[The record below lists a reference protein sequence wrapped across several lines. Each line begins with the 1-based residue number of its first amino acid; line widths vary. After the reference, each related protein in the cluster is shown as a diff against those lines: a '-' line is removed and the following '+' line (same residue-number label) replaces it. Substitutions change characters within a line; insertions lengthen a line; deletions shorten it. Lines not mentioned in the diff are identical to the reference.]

1 MQTFI
6 KEVFTVQEAKP
17 TDDSD
22 VLVFI
27 MDDNEL
33 GHPMPA
39 LYFNTK
45 GFVPSEVV
53 CDEFNWIDDSKFTHW
68 CYSSF

>member
-1 MQTFI
+1 MQTII

-22 VLVFI
+22 VLVFT
-27 MDDNEL
+27 MDDNQL

-39 LYFNTK
+39 WYFNTK

-53 CDEFNWIDDSKFTHW
+53 SDMFDIRNDVITHW